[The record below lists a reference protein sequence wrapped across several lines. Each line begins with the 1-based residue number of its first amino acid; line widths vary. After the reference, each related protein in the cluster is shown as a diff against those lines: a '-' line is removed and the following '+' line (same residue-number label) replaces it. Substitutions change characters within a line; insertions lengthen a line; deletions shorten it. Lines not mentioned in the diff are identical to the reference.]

1 LIKTSGVDGVDQVER
16 KPEGG
21 EKFQYIF
28 LLSLVL
34 ILPGVYW
41 PVFIWLNGF
50 VALLTFFFLYGFG
63 WNLGNRIILQGVLL
77 ACAVCFFL
85 RSLPMIALS
94 LTALPVGYVIAHA
107 AGRLE
112 NQIVTGIKGILTLAI
127 CWLILWGGLF
137 STNDVFSYSAL
148 MHSLQDGLDVSLNVY
163 RQNESMPVDTL
174 IVVEQMINQMKVV
187 LPKILPAIL
196 ISFVIFTVW
205 LTMVLGNRLA
215 LRYCGRSPWPA
226 YKFWKVPEKL
236 IWAEIVSGMLAL
248 IPIEPFGTIGI
259 NLLILVSVVFIF
271 QGIALL
277 VYFFDKWN
285 MPVIFR
291 LFLYTIAVIQLSG
304 MVLLLVVGMAD
315 IWFNF
320 RRLNS

>member
-1 LIKTSGVDGVDQVER
+1 VYQVEG
-16 KPEGG
+16 KPEGL
-21 EKFQYIF
+21 KIFPYIF

-34 ILPGVYW
+34 ILPGVQW

-50 VALLTFFFLYGFG
+50 VALFAFFILYGFG
-63 WNLGNRIILQGVLL
+63 WNQGNRIILQGVLL

-85 RSLPMIALS
+85 RSLPLIAFS
-94 LTALPVGYVIAHA
+94 LTALPAGYVIAYA
-107 AGRLE
+107 AGKSE
-112 NQIVTGIKGILTLAI
+112 DQIVTGIKGILALGV
-127 CWLILWGGLF
+127 CWLVFWGGLF
-137 STNDVFSYSAL
+137 ATNNAFSYSAL
-148 MHSLQDGLDVSLNVY
+148 IYLLQDGLSVSLNLY
-163 RQNESMPVDTL
+163 RQNESMPVETL

-196 ISFVIFTVW
+196 IFFVILTVW

-215 LRYCGRSPWPA
+215 LRYYGRSPWPE

-236 IWAEIVSGMLAL
+236 IWAEIVTAILAL
-248 IPIEPFGTIGI
+248 IPVEPFGTIGI
-259 NLLILVSVVFIF
+259 NLLILMSVIFIF

-277 VYFFDKWN
+277 VFFLNKWK

-291 LFLYTIAVIQLSG
+291 LFLYTIAVIQSSG
-304 MVLLLVVGMAD
+304 IVVLLVVGIAD

-320 RRLNS
+320 RRLNV